1 MIEKLRK
8 IRYEKGVFAAV
19 LTDLSKA
26 LDCISYQL
34 LIAKLKTKCLL
45 FWHEVNSFYFRIS
58 QKPKTENKSWVHLQR
73 MLEYIFWFSTGLY
86 FWTSFISDIYYRS
99 FSFELWSRFWKL
111 CWWHCSLLD
120 MTLAVSL
127 MFVLEPIV
135 NTLFNW
141 FQQNGLIANSG
152 KSHFLTSPYERRS
165 LKIHDS
171 IITSS
176 SSKELLRVSIDSELA
191 FYDHITRL
199 CSKANQ
205 KLSALTR
212 VSKYMTLPKR
222 HLLMSSYITSK
233 FNYYP
238 LIWIIHNRKLNKKIN
253 KVHKRALRIVLWWP

>member
-1 MIEKLRK
+1 
-8 IRYEKGVFAAV
+8 
-19 LTDLSKA
+19 
-26 LDCISYQL
+26 
-34 LIAKLKTKCLL
+34 
-45 FWHEVNSFYFRIS
+45 
-58 QKPKTENKSWVHLQR
+58 
-73 MLEYIFWFSTGLY
+73 
-86 FWTSFISDIYYRS
+86 
-99 FSFELWSRFWKL
+99 
-111 CWWHCSLLD
+111 

-152 KSHFLTSPYERRS
+152 KSHFLTSPYERRC

-176 SSKELLRVSIDSELA
+176 SSKELLRVLIDSELA

-212 VSKYMTLPKR
+212 VSKYMTLQKR
-222 HLLMSSYITSK
+222 CLLMSSYITSQ
-233 FNYYP
+233 FNYCP
-238 LIWIIHNRKLNKKIN
+238 LVWMIHNRKLNKKIN
-253 KVHKRALRIVLWWP
+253 KVHERALRIVYGDHKTKFSELLNIDKSVTIHQRNLQYLLIEIYKVEKGISPTIMNEIFQFFENPVYELRSGVHLPSRN